1 MYLLSIALIHI
12 FVFFL
17 SLNCSVIINNLNNIL
32 LFSLPLALSIKE
44 INYNCKNF
52 SYFFLLKYPLS
63 DFTTHHFYFIHFTI
77 TFSNH
82 LFIFPVHLMKFL
94 YLNWRLW
101 HSICICIGLSLD
113 SIKFVIGYHFVLI
126 DFNLDILIDK
136 KDLYP
141 P

>member
-17 SLNCSVIINNLNNIL
+17 SLNCSVINNLNNIL

-82 LFIFPVHLMKFL
+82 LFIFLVHFMKLL
-94 YLNWRLW
+94 YLIIQIMPL
-101 HSICICIGLSLD
+101 HSIIWVSF
-113 SIKFVIGYHFVLI
+113 IKIWGNGIKL
-126 DFNLDILIDK
+126 FNIIADQLR
-136 KDLYP
+136 
-141 P
+141 